1 LDLAARRNLLFNS
14 CPLWFWWGIDM
25 KKKGILFA
33 LSLAFAVAP
42 AVAAPTVKNDATL
55 SPGAHQT
62 IVNNVRLYYT
72 VDGRSDGVP
81 LVYLHGGFGEGS
93 QSFDMLI
100 GDYLEPSLRVVYL
113 DQRGSGRSERP
124 WDHAYS
130 LDLLV
135 DDIEKLRQKWGVPKI
150 ALIGHSAGTIEA
162 LEYAAKYPEHVT
174 RVILAASASDIP
186 GTFNVTCDHLAK
198 VNPAAYARAVAAA
211 KPGSRQKC
219 NFYADGVF
227 TKHGASSAFVH
238 ANMFPN
244 PGIEEKV
251 NKADSAGGVINT
263 GDDIFDELVKQGILE
278 YRFAKADK
286 VTMPVLI
293 IAGGEDH
300 QANVEP
306 QRKLAEELPDG
317 KIIVYAGAGHFMW
330 VEQPRRFA
338 HDVISFLN
346 GSAVSA
352 ERTPAQ

>member
-1 LDLAARRNLLFNS
+1 MKTGAILL
-14 CPLWFWWGIDM
+14 
-25 KKKGILFA
+25 A
-33 LSLAFAVAP
+33 LSLVLVAGP
-42 AVAAPTVKNDATL
+42 GKSAPPVTNDATL

-100 GDYLEPSLRVVYL
+100 GDYLEPSLRMVYL

-135 DDIEKLRQKWGVPKI
+135 DDIEKLRRKWGVPKI

-186 GTFNVTCDHLAK
+186 GTFNVTCDRLAEI
-198 VNPAAYARAVAAA
+198 NPAAYARAVAAA
-211 KPGSRQKC
+211 KPDSGQKC

-227 TKHGASSAFVH
+227 TKPGGSSAFVH
-238 ANMFPN
+238 SNMFPN

-251 NKADSAGGVINT
+251 NAADSAGGVINT
-263 GDDIFDELVKQGILE
+263 GDEIFDELIKQGILE
-278 YRFAKADK
+278 YRFAKADRL
-286 VTMPVLI
+286 TMPVLI

-306 QRKLAEELPDG
+306 QRKLAGELPDAT
-317 KIIVYAGAGHFMW
+317 ILVYPGAGHFMW
-330 VEQPRRFA
+330 VEQPERFA
-338 HDVISFLN
+338 RDVIAFLK
-346 GSAVSA
+346 GD
-352 ERTPAQ
+352 Q